1 MAQSIAR
8 AAGAVM
14 RTGRCYW
21 TPGLSP
27 ALTSL
32 VYRPFLRRYLRL
44 IIPQQIDGNPRQ
56 YWDAAWVTPSLQ
68 SNVAHFARNSNA
80 GAGIAFGASTFTNG
94 YATRNQG
101 SQQRHKLASLP
112 ERSGERRYRT

>member
-1 MAQSIAR
+1 
-8 AAGAVM
+8 M
-14 RTGRCYW
+14 RTGRCEW

-56 YWDAAWVTPSLQ
+56 YWDAAWVTASLQ
-68 SNVAHFARNSNA
+68 SNVAHFARKLNA
-80 GAGIAFGASTFTNG
+80 GAGITIQASTFTNG
-94 YATRNQG
+94 YAARNQG
-101 SQQRHKLASLP
+101 LRQWHKLASLT